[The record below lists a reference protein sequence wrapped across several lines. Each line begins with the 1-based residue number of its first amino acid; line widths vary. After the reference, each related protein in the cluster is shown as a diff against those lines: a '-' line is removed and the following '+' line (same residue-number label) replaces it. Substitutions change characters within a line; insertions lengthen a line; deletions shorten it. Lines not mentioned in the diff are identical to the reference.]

1 MIKNLS
7 EFEID
12 SSDDE
17 INVVKKLNP
26 NKEFS
31 AKNIEAIFKNEK
43 EENMNLIEEQAI
55 RIIGLGTEEMNDFV
69 IGEQDDIDK
78 LIEKHNLRYLDD
90 FLRNAFEGVYYYH
103 FFSTN

>member
-1 MIKNLS
+1 MEKYPNTYKLLKLLAKDNGLS
-7 EFEID
+7 M
-12 SSDDE
+12 
-17 INVVKKLNP
+17 KKTIRWP
-26 NKEFS
+26 E
-31 AKNIEAIFKNEK
+31 NEK

-55 RIIGLGTEEMNDFV
+55 RIIGLGTEAMNDFV

-90 FLRNAFEGVYYYH
+90 FLRNAFESLYYYH